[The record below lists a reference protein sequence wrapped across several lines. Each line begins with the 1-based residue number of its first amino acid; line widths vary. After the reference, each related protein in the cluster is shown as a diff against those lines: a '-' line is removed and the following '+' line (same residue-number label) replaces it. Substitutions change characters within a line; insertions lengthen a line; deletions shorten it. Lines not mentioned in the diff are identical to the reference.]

1 MSSSSMSN
9 REAQKTDAEAKLAKS
24 KHTLGLLKDFSR
36 AILQQ
41 IESVEA
47 EIKKAEEDVARATK
61 REERAEGQEEDEE
74 EEFRLSPSLVPDQ
87 CATAPEIALWARS
100 DDLLDEFQ
108 DMRRLIRAGVY
119 NEDVLRRMAIMKR
132 GYAQTYVLRS
142 YEKYDFPPGA
152 LGTKLRPAKCPRG
165 CIGLRTNKDKDV
177 PKDEDVYT
185 PMGVSRKLENRP
197 QNGRWYYP
205 RPSSLRNEYKAE

>member
-1 MSSSSMSN
+1 MSSSSMTN
-9 REAQKTDAEAKLAKS
+9 KEAQKTDAEAKLAKS

-47 EIKKAEEDVARATK
+47 EIKKAEEDVARTAK
-61 REERAEGQEEDEE
+61 RKEQGEGQEEDE
-74 EEFRLSPSLVPDQ
+74 EEFRLSPSLVPDK
-87 CATAPEIALWARS
+87 CATAPEIARWSRS

-108 DMRRLIRAGVY
+108 DMRRVVRVGMY
-119 NEDVLRRMAIMKR
+119 NDEVLRKMAIMKR
-132 GYAQTYVLRS
+132 GYAQAYVLRS
-142 YEKYDFPPGA
+142 YEKCDFPPGA
-152 LGTKLRPAKCPRG
+152 LGTKLRPAKYPRG
-165 CIGLRTNKDKDV
+165 CFGLRTNKDKDV

-205 RPSSLRNEYKAE
+205 RPSSLRNEYQAE